1 MNGAAVLRHYH
12 PQQVFAYTIMPT
24 SAWCRPSVKGVV
36 SRGDCRLGV
45 PAYRYRCDH
54 RLRRRIVPAERWSDV
69 HAALRGQ
76 ASVSQQKSQAV
87 EGLRVVPIDDTPDE
101 DGD

>member
-36 SRGDCRLGV
+36 AGV
-45 PAYRYRCDH
+45 TA
-54 RLRRRIVPAERWSDV
+54 
-69 HAALRGQ
+69 
-76 ASVSQQKSQAV
+76 VSGS
-87 EGLRVVPIDDTPDE
+87 GITISL
-101 DGD
+101 